1 MIKKFVIRKSKK
13 FKFTK
18 LPSQPT
24 DRLQSLDKFR
34 YDAKKKAI
42 FTRRP
47 DIGSMFKQEAAAKF
61 ARGVEASKLESGLKK
76 VRKAAIK
83 QFKGTQFYTK
93 KPGIVIRKD
102 LTPKPGKNILSN
114 DLTNFNIKKTRLST
128 SGDPFVF
135 AKKTPEGKQA
145 LARINK
151 AKTQAVKTARAAGI
165 RALQKRSTEFGVG
178 IKKYGSQKSKF
189 VQKLSDEEARELG
202 FPPREVFKSSKK
214 TPMTD
219 IDKSVSEYTTV
230 EKLNPQT
237 KKFET
242 FRKFKLGSSGKAGT
256 GFIDR
261 RFVFYD
267 KKLKGYRKKK

>member
-18 LPSQPT
+18 LPSQQT

-47 DIGSMFKQEAAAKF
+47 DIGNMFKQEAAAKF

-83 QFKGTQFYTK
+83 QFEGTTFFTK
-93 KPGIVIRKD
+93 KPG
-102 LTPKPGKNILSN
+102 
-114 DLTNFNIKKTRLST
+114 TNFKI
-128 SGDPFVF
+128 
-135 AKKTPEGKQA
+135 KTPAGKQA
-145 LARINK
+145 IARVTK
-151 AKTQAVKTARAAGI
+151 AKTQAVKTARAAGM

-202 FPPREVFKSSKK
+202 FPPKEVFKSSKK

-242 FRKFKLGSSGKAGT
+242 FRKFKLGGSGKAGT

>member
-93 KPGIVIRKD
+93 KPG
-102 LTPKPGKNILSN
+102 
-114 DLTNFNIKKTRLST
+114 TNFKIKT
-128 SGDPFVF
+128 S
-135 AKKTPEGKQA
+135 AGKQA
-145 LARINK
+145 IAKVTK
-151 AKTQAVKTARAAGI
+151 AKTQAVKTAQAAGL
-165 RALQKRSTEFGVG
+165 RALQKRSEEFGVG
-178 IKKYGSQKSKF
+178 IKRYGSQKSKF
-189 VQKLSDEEARELG
+189 VQKLSDEEARQLG
-202 FPPREVFKSSKK
+202 FPPREVFKSGKK

-219 IDKSVSEYTTV
+219 IDKAIDQYSRA
-230 EKLNPQT
+230 EKFNVRT
-237 KKFET
+237 GKFET
-242 FRKFKLGSSGKAGT
+242 FRRYDVKTKSGRT
-256 GFIDR
+256 GRPLSYFENKR
-261 RFVFYD
+261 
-267 KKLKGYRKKK
+267 RKK